1 MTQLPAIATATIM
14 LLNISCSDQ
23 QSPLLSFHW
32 KQAAELPIM
41 KEGHRS
47 IGFAGPVAGLHH
59 DKLIFAGGANFP
71 KGMPWLGGEKKYYDD
86 IYVFDKNNN
95 NDIVHYGSFK
105 LPSAIAYAAVCTTP
119 FGVLYAG
126 GENEH
131 GISDKVYLLQWD
143 ITTDAAVTMELPSL
157 PTAVT
162 NAAATLSGNTIYI
175 AGGEMPS
182 GPSSQ
187 FLSLDLDE
195 PAAGWKQLPAIPRAV
210 SHTVLNSIDHNGR
223 RLIFLA
229 GGRSRQA
236 DGISELYRSLYEFDL
251 RKNQWTEKK
260 SLPYPLSA
268 GTGLAID
275 SDHLVLFGGDK
286 GEVFHQVEELIVA
299 IGKEKDETKKMQLN
313 NQKMNVQ
320 SNHPG
325 FSREVLMYSVKS
337 DEWSKIDSI
346 LFDSPVTTTAIKW
359 DDVIIIPSGEI
370 RAGVRS
376 PFILSAKIS
385 TPGK

>member
-1 MTQLPAIATATIM
+1 MKQLPAIATATMM

-32 KQAAELPIM
+32 KHAAELPLM
-41 KEGHRS
+41 KEGSRS

-59 DKLIFAGGANFP
+59 GKLIFAGGANFP
-71 KGMPWLGGEKKYYDD
+71 QGMPWLGGGKKYYDD
-86 IYVFDKNNN
+86 IHVFEKKNN

-143 ITTDAAVTMELPSL
+143 LTTDAAVTMELPSL
-157 PTAVT
+157 PTPVT
-162 NAAATLSGNTIYI
+162 NAAATLSGSTIYI
-175 AGGEMPS
+175 AGGEMPA

-187 FLSLDLDE
+187 FLSLDLDD
-195 PAAGWKQLPAIPRAV
+195 PAAGWKQLPAIPRAI
-210 SHTVLNSIDHNGR
+210 SHSVLNFIDHNGR

-229 GGRSRQA
+229 GGRSRQS
-236 DGISELYRSLYEFDL
+236 DGISELYSSLYEFDL
-251 RKNQWTEKK
+251 LKNQWTEKK
-260 SLPYPLSA
+260 SLPFPLSA
-268 GTGLAID
+268 GTGMALD
-275 SDHLVLFGGDK
+275 PDHLVLFGGDK
-286 GEVFHQVEELIVA
+286 GEVFHRVEELIVA

-313 NQKMNVQ
+313 NQKMSLQ

-325 FSREVLMYSVKS
+325 FSREVLLYSVKS
-337 DEWSKIDSI
+337 DEWRKIDSI
-346 LFDSPVTTTAIKW
+346 PFDSPVTTTAIKW

-376 PFILSAKIS
+376 PYILSAKIS